1 MNLKERLMADLQGA
15 MRSKDVPRREA
26 IRMIRAAIK
35 NAEIAWR
42 RDASDEDVQALISQE
57 IKRRVEALEMFR
69 KGGRADLVAE
79 EEAGLAVLRP
89 YLPQQ
94 MSREQIMEAVQRVI
108 TAQGATK
115 LEQMGAVMRQVM
127 ADLKGKAD
135 GRLVNEMVREM
146 LSK

>member
-1 MNLKERLMADLQGA
+1 MNLKERLMADMYDA
-15 MRSKDVPRREA
+15 MRNKDVPRREA

-35 NAEIAWR
+35 NAEIAWQ
-42 RDASDEDVQALISQE
+42 RDASDEDILTLISQE

-94 MSREQIMEAVQRVI
+94 MSRAEIMEAVQHI
-108 TAQGATK
+108 IAAQGATK
-115 LEQMGAVMRQVM
+115 LEQVGSVMRQAM

-135 GRLVNEMVREM
+135 GRLVNEVAREM